1 MTLHVGESVF
11 WGAPE
16 VIYLEG
22 TIISINEKEQT
33 AIVHIERATPH
44 SAHLIG
50 TNIPFT
56 LNGLST
62 LLGESP
68 PGTTSEKRSERLP
81 PRQMNDEEK
90 IHSAA
95 ASAVH
100 QQYGYKL
107 PAWQEQELIQQ
118 VSLVINRDEKMR
130 NNIIASM
137 NAILQRE
144 L

>member
-22 TIISINEKEQT
+22 TIISINEEEQIAT
-33 AIVHIERATPH
+33 VHIERATPH

-50 TNIPFT
+50 TNIPFAT
-56 LNGLST
+56 NGLST

-81 PRQMNDEEK
+81 PRQMTDEEK
-90 IHSAA
+90 IYSAA
-95 ASAVH
+95 SSAVH

-107 PAWQEQELIQQ
+107 PTWQ
-118 VSLVINRDEKMR
+118 
-130 NNIIASM
+130 
-137 NAILQRE
+137 
-144 L
+144 